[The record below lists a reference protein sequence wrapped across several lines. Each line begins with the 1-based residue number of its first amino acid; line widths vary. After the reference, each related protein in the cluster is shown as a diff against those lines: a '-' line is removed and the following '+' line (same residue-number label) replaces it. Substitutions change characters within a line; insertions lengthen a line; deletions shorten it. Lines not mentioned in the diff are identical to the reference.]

1 MSVRRIMAA
10 PSAAIFSF
18 LTDLENQF
26 LLAHDHT
33 RSLVLDGP
41 PGARHSATL
50 RIRGPLGLPRSA
62 RARIIATAEPS
73 HVITSVA
80 LGRTVVRFRRTLSP
94 LPASTGVEL
103 TAESRQS
110 GSSTA
115 RYSPQAV
122 VEPSK
127 DGFIPRS
134 PRSPRSCE
142 PPPRRASWTTRAIV
156 EPCSQG
162 THAARQVS
170 HRTLPQS
177 MTRPRARSWLSEDR
191 PHAAAPR
198 RREGSSGRT
207 RGRARARGP
216 FVAVWAPAE
225 RGRDLLRPSGSAPP
239 SPMGGHR
246 ARRLRGSGDIAF
258 DSLYTD

>member
-103 TAESRQS
+103 TAEVPAIGLLDRALFAAGGRRTIERRLHTALATLAEIVRAASAKSELDDARDCRAVL
-110 GSSTA
+110 A
-115 RYSPQAV
+115 RY
-122 VEPSK
+122 
-127 DGFIPRS
+127 
-134 PRSPRSCE
+134 
-142 PPPRRASWTTRAIV
+142 
-156 EPCSQG
+156 
-162 THAARQVS
+162 
-170 HRTLPQS
+170 
-177 MTRPRARSWLSEDR
+177 
-191 PHAAAPR
+191 
-198 RREGSSGRT
+198 
-207 RGRARARGP
+207 
-216 FVAVWAPAE
+216 
-225 RGRDLLRPSGSAPP
+225 
-239 SPMGGHR
+239 
-246 ARRLRGSGDIAF
+246 ARRSAGLALDALAVDDATAGKVVA
-258 DSLYTD
+258 